1 MYLHTVSMATKQK
14 QRGNDAE
21 RYIVTTANEK
31 GIESQRA
38 WGSDGRSM
46 GLSAADDGLIGWYRW
61 QCKRFMYKYV
71 PKWFFT
77 NVIDYLSGDIDIVTI
92 YVDKAKG
99 HPRTV
104 YVVQE
109 YESWLNLKRMATLYG
124 KPNDRDDRRSPK
136 G

>member
-31 GIESQRA
+31 GVESQRA

>member
-1 MYLHTVSMATKQK
+1 LYLHTVSMATKQK

-31 GIESQRA
+31 GVESQRA

-124 KPNDRDDRRSPK
+124 KPDDRDDRRSPK

>member
-1 MYLHTVSMATKQK
+1 MATKQK

-31 GIESQRA
+31 GVESQRA

-124 KPNDRDDRRSPK
+124 KPDDRDDRRSPK

>member
-31 GIESQRA
+31 GVESQRA

-124 KPNDRDDRRSPK
+124 KPDDRDDRRSPK

>member
-1 MYLHTVSMATKQK
+1 MATKQK

>member
-1 MYLHTVSMATKQK
+1 MATKQK
-14 QRGNDAE
+14 ARGNSAE
-21 RYIVTTANEK
+21 KYVVDCALEK

-61 QCKRFMYKYV
+61 QCKRFMHKYV
-71 PKWFFT
+71 PKWFIT
-77 NVIDYLSGDIDIVTI
+77 NVIDYLSGEIDIVTI
-92 YVDKAKG
+92 YVDKARG
-99 HPRTV
+99 HPRKV

-109 YESWLNLKRMATLYG
+109 LDSWLNLKRMATLYG
-124 KPNDRDDRRSPK
+124 KPDDRDGGRTPE

>member
-1 MYLHTVSMATKQK
+1 MATKQK

-31 GIESQRA
+31 GVESQRA

-46 GLSAADDGLIGWYRW
+46 GLSASDDGLIGWYRW

-124 KPNDRDDRRSPK
+124 KPDDRDDRRSPK

>member
-1 MYLHTVSMATKQK
+1 MATKQK

-21 RYIVTTANEK
+21 RYIVATANEK

>member
-1 MYLHTVSMATKQK
+1 MATKQK

-31 GIESQRA
+31 GVESQRA

-46 GLSAADDGLIGWYRW
+46 GLSAADDGL
-61 QCKRFMYKYV
+61 
-71 PKWFFT
+71 
-77 NVIDYLSGDIDIVTI
+77 I

-124 KPNDRDDRRSPK
+124 KPDDRDDRRSPK